1 MNANAVVRD
10 ERTIATENA
19 SYRWAYLLLSYGL
32 LASIMYRSFVIHEST
47 WDLMALVIAGGVVAS
62 LYQGQQRVLSR
73 RWAMMTAASMAIAV
87 VVAIALLLSGR

>member
-1 MNANAVVRD
+1 MNANAAVRD

-19 SYRWAYLLLSYGL
+19 SYRWAHLLLSYGL
-32 LASIMYRSFVIHEST
+32 LGSILYRSFVIHEST
-47 WDLMALVIAGGVVAS
+47 WDLMALVIASGAVAS

-87 VVAIALLLSGR
+87 VVAIAMLLGGR